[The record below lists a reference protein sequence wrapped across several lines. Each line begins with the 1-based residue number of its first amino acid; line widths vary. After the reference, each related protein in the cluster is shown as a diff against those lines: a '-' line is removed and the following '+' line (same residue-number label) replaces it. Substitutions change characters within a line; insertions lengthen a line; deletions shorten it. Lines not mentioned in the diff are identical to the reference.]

1 MFDSPIS
8 GSIRIPKTAEVLAGR
23 VRKAII
29 RGELKA
35 GDKLPSEAQLIT
47 DFEVSRPTI
56 REAIRILES
65 EGMISVSR
73 GARGGA
79 KVNVLTNDMV
89 TRAAG
94 VALQSRGATMKDIY
108 IARSVIEPPAAR
120 LAAENRPAEAAAA
133 LRKQLETERNLGS
146 IGGQHALAAAIAEF
160 HRILLD
166 ECGIIA
172 LGVVGKALQDVV
184 ELHMQLSIRANVRT
198 LDTTDRRTRF
208 GLRSQEKLIE
218 LIEAGD
224 GPGAEAHWVAH
235 MEAAGKV
242 WLEGVDSTSVIDVL
256 D

>member
-1 MFDSPIS
+1 MFDSPI
-8 GSIRIPKTAEVLAGR
+8 GGTIRIPKTAEVLASR

-35 GDKLPSEAQLIT
+35 GDKLPSEAQLIS

-79 KVNVLTNDMV
+79 RVNTLTNDMV
-89 TRAAG
+89 TKAAG

-108 IARSVIEPPAAR
+108 IARSLIEPPAAR
-120 LAAENRPAEAAAA
+120 LAAENRPGEAAAA
-133 LRKQLETERNLGS
+133 LRRQLEVERT

-166 ECGIIA
+166 ECGNIA

-184 ELHMQLSIRANVRT
+184 ELHMQLSIRANVRA
-198 LDTTDRRTRF
+198 LDTSDRRTRF

-224 GPGAEAHWVAH
+224 AAGAEAHWVAH

-242 WLEGVDSTSVIDVL
+242 WLEGVESTSVIDVL
-256 D
+256 E